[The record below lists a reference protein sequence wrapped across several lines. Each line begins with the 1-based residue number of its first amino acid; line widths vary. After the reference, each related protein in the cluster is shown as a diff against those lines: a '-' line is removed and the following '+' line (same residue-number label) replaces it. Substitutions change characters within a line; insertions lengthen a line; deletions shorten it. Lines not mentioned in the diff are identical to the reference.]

1 MKRIQFFMQYTTPW
15 GEMLCI
21 DYYSE
26 GQLKS
31 LVLQTENGSDWTGE
45 VELPADAEDLC
56 YSYRIVNRQLET
68 LSMDGNTERRVHIG
82 FKTSLLIYD
91 KWEPEANY
99 SVYLRTA
106 FTRCIFRQPEEE
118 DAGRNLLSYPYLLLV
133 HVLPAPEGWR
143 WGILGN
149 TPSLGQWKTAQVRY
163 LQHLKEYEWGV
174 PLTADDFEKGTEYKY
189 VLVNE
194 TDAQQIIWET
204 GENRSI
210 SPVKIPKGCAI
221 LQSDNL
227 PRIQLRPWRGA
238 GVVIPVSSLRSKGSF
253 GVGDFGDLHKFIG
266 WAADAGM
273 SAVQLLPINDTTASK
288 TWRDSY
294 PYNGIS
300 VFALHPIYLDI
311 REWKTESFFERYRL
325 IGEKLNEAPQ
335 LDYEAV
341 LRNKMLFL
349 KDLYANTGKNILKSK
364 GYKDF
369 VRQNRH
375 WLADYVL
382 FAALR
387 DANGTSDFRIW
398 KVSNDHTLGEVE
410 AATTFYAFVQYLL
423 FRQMTRAHEYAR
435 EKKVI
440 LKGDIPIGISRD
452 SVSAWT
458 QPQLFHFDGQAGAP
472 PDAFATKGQN
482 WGFPTYNWER
492 MSHDGYAWWS
502 SRLQQMSHFF
512 DAYRIDHVLG
522 FFRIW
527 EIPSTQIYG
536 TLGYFRPALP
546 LSEKELKAAGFHES
560 PKKWTSPY
568 LSPLFL
574 QKHSYLQKET
584 DIRRFMEERAEGVW
598 TLKKDFDTQRKIM
611 ELVPE
616 GKVRDGLLDAVSEVL
631 FIEDK
636 ECPGHYHPRISA
648 QQTTAFQ
655 SLPAAEQSAFNR
667 LYDDFFYVRHNEFWA
682 REAMKKIPAVTSYD
696 RDSKGMLPCAEDLG
710 MVPASVKDVLE
721 QLRILS
727 LEIQDMPKTFG
738 VHFGHPERYPYL
750 SVATIAT
757 HDMPPFRL
765 WWQTHR
771 KRAQLFWTEVMHRT
785 GEAPREA
792 GTEICEQVIREHL
805 DSPSMLCLLALQDWL
820 GMDEQ
825 LRSAHSER
833 EQINVP
839 ADAHHNWNYR
849 IHLNVEDLIQASHF
863 NEKVRNLIKRSGRW
877 GCCSGL
883 LVE

>member
-1 MKRIQFFMQYTTPW
+1 
-15 GEMLCI
+15 MLCI

-31 LVLQTENGSDWTGE
+31 LVLQTENSSDWTGE
-45 VELPADAEDLC
+45 MELPAAVEELR
-56 YSYRIVNRQLET
+56 YSYRIINKQQET
-68 LSMDGNTERRVHIG
+68 LFMDGNTERRVHIG
-82 FKTSLLIYD
+82 FKTHLQIYD
-91 KWEPEANY
+91 KWEPETNY

-106 FTRCIFRQPEEE
+106 FTRCIFRQQE
-118 DAGRNLLSYPYLLLV
+118 DGNAGRELLSYPYLLLV

-143 WGILGN
+143 WGILGD
-149 TPSLGQWKTAQVRY
+149 TPSLGQWKTAHVRY
-163 LQHLKEYEWGV
+163 LQHVKDYEWGV
-174 PLTADDFEKGTEYKY
+174 ALTADDFEKGAEYKY

-210 SPVKIPKGCAI
+210 RPVKIPNGCAV

-227 PRIQLRPWRGA
+227 PRIHLRPWRGA
-238 GVVIPVSSLRSKGSF
+238 GVVIPVFSLRSKGSF
-253 GVGDFGDLHKFIG
+253 GVGDFGDLKKFIG
-266 WAADAGM
+266 WAADVGM

-311 REWKTESFFERYRL
+311 REWKTESIFERYQL

-335 LDYEAV
+335 LDYETV

-349 KDLYANTGKNILKSK
+349 KDLYANIGKSVLKSQ
-364 GYKDF
+364 GYKEF

-387 DANGTSDFRIW
+387 DANGTSDFRTW
-398 KVSNDHTLGEVE
+398 KVKNDRTLDEVE
-410 AATTFYAFVQYLL
+410 TTTTFYAFVQYLL

-458 QPQLFHFDGQAGAP
+458 QPHLFHFDGQAGAP

-492 MSHDGYAWWS
+492 MSRDGYAWWS
-502 SRLQQMSHFF
+502 SRLLQMSHFF

-527 EIPSTQIYG
+527 EIPSAQIYG

-546 LSEKELKAAGFHES
+546 LSEEELKAAGFLES
-560 PKKWTSPY
+560 PTKWTYPY
-568 LSPLFL
+568 LTHLFM
-574 QKHSYLQKET
+574 QKHPYLQEET
-584 DIRRFMEERAEGVW
+584 DIRRFMEEREEGVW

-636 ECPGHYHPRISA
+636 ECPGHYHPRICA

-655 SLPAAEQSAFNR
+655 SLSTAEQAAFNR
-667 LYDDFFYVRHNEFWA
+667 LYDDFFYVRHNAFWA
-682 REAMKKIPAVTSYD
+682 KEAMKKIPAVTSYD
-696 RDSKGMLPCAEDLG
+696 RNSKGMLPCAEDLG

-721 QLRILS
+721 QLHILS
-727 LEIQDMPKTFG
+727 LEIQDMPKTYG
-738 VHFGHPERYPYL
+738 VHFGNPQTYPYL

-765 WWQTHR
+765 WWQNHH
-771 KRAQLFWTEVMHRT
+771 KRAQIFWTEVMHRE
-785 GEAPREA
+785 GDAPKEAS
-792 GTEICEQVIREHL
+792 TEICEQVIREHL

-825 LRSAHSER
+825 LRSAHPEQ

-839 ADAHHNWNYR
+839 ADPHHNWNYR
-849 IHLNVEDLIQASHF
+849 IHLNVEDLIQASNF
-863 NEKVRNLIKRSGRW
+863 NERVRSLIKRSGRW
-877 GCCSGL
+877 GCCSGQ